1 MKARI
6 VCPHCKAQG
15 RLIRLTETDGDRLR
29 CRHCNKSY
37 TREEIAVI
45 YENAARAFAEAAAK
59 VRKQPMKEQRAP
71 PGHKYPL
78 PDPDDARHWHIP
90 DRLLYAVLVAA
101 LLGGC
106 FLALGM
112 RPIIEPLLKEVLR

>member
-59 VRKQPMKEQRAP
+59 VRKQPMKEQRATQDSFLHSP
-71 PGHKYPL
+71 FC
-78 PDPDDARHWHIP
+78 
-90 DRLLYAVLVAA
+90 
-101 LLGGC
+101 LLGKGRC
-106 FLALGM
+106 EKRILPIRGSSVTLYTCSGLCTLNGM
-112 RPIIEPLLKEVLR
+112 R